1 MKKKQLLGFLIVG
14 LMFFF
19 LIALSCVLYIGRS
32 LESIHWIFSAA
43 FYIVSAIIVFYFL
56 IMPILKI
63 IKTPQLPPID
73 SISTNS
79 HQKNKALAK
88 IVLDNYDLETT
99 EKQKL
104 FFDYKSNKDMSG
116 ILNEI
121 FDNRLKQMNGL
132 IYSNAKYVF
141 LSTSISQNGMF
152 DGIASFFIN
161 VKLIKDMVSM
171 LGFRPSYSQLLKIY
185 ANVLGSA
192 ILARGID
199 ELLEEIDV
207 EAIIPA
213 LGNIP
218 FINTVTSSVGG
229 GALNAFFTLRI
240 GYITKEYLKN
250 PDKFIAAHARK
261 TAKKQAKEVIKN
273 LIKNDKILK
282 KQEGNEYL

>member
-1 MKKKQLLGFLIVG
+1 MGKKQLLGFFIISI
-14 LMFFF
+14 MFFF

-32 LESIHWIFSAA
+32 LESIHWILSVA
-43 FYIVSAIIVFYFL
+43 FYIISGIIVFYFL
-56 IMPILKI
+56 VIPVLKI

-79 HQKNKALAK
+79 PQKNKALAK
-88 IVLDNYDLETT
+88 IVLDTYDLETT
-99 EKQKL
+99 EKQEL

-121 FDNRLKQMNGL
+121 FDKRLKQMNGL

-141 LSTSISQNGMF
+141 LSTSISQNGSF
-152 DGIASFFIN
+152 DAIASLFIN
-161 VKLIKDMVSM
+161 VKLIRDMINM

-185 ANVLGSA
+185 VNVIGSA

-218 FINTVTSSVGG
+218 FVSTVSSSVSG

-240 GYITKEYLKN
+240 GYITKQYLKN
-250 PDKFIAAHARK
+250 PDKFIAADARRI
-261 TAKKQAKEVIKN
+261 AKKEAKEVIIR
-273 LIKNDKILK
+273 LIKNDKTLK
-282 KQEGNEYL
+282 KKESGD